1 MVSQGMLP
9 QFERPPLIEVALSA
23 QFEPLESLS
32 VPQLGLLWQRFRGRF
47 PQVEHRPPLVA
58 VIERTGTRAASAPPP
73 VEFVSAP
80 PVPRLWFLDESRG
93 ELLQVQQDRFVR
105 NWRKRGESDRYP
117 RYEEHVRPRFAE
129 DLATFVDFI
138 TENGLG
144 TFAPNQC
151 EVTYVNHIVA
161 GTEALALEDERFAL
175 RYVLRDDSGDFLG
188 RLHVAVEPAF
198 RQQDDR
204 PMLLATLTARGRPL
218 GAGLEGV
225 LGFLDLGR
233 ASIVRTF
240 AALTTQTSPC
250 SGRRTRISPPRPPP
264 IATSSPPCTRSPSA
278 RTTR

>member
-1 MVSQGMLP
+1 MTQGMLP

-32 VPQLGLLWQRFRGRF
+32 VPQLGLLWQRFCGRF

-80 PVPRLWFLDESRG
+80 PVPRLWFLDDTRG

-161 GTEALALEDERFAL
+161 GETWRRHSEVDRVFAGLTPRGASTEALALEDERFAL

-198 RQQDDR
+198 RQEDDR

-233 ASIVRTF
+233 ARIVRTF
-240 AALTTQTSPC
+240 AALTTPEMHREW
-250 SGRRTRISPPRPPP
+250 GRTDG
-264 IATSSPPCTRSPSA
+264 
-278 RTTR
+278 

>member
-1 MVSQGMLP
+1 MLP

-161 GTEALALEDERFAL
+161 GEIWRRHIEVDRVFAGLTPRGASTEALALEDERFAL

-198 RQQDDR
+198 RQEDDR

-240 AALTTQTSPC
+240 AALTTPEMHREW
-250 SGRRTRISPPRPPP
+250 GRTDG
-264 IATSSPPCTRSPSA
+264 
-278 RTTR
+278 